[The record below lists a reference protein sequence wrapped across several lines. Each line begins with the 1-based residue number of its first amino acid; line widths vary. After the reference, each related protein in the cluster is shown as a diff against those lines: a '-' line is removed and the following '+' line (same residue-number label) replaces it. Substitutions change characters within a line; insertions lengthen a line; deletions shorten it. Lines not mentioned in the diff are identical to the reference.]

1 MKKLVLILAVAFGA
15 SMVAC
20 SSSEKANEENAAA
33 EAPQTEELE
42 AAAAV
47 VNDTVWVNDTT
58 AVVGTDT
65 IIVIKAVPAAT
76 EEAPAE
82 EGK

>member
-20 SSSEKANEENAAA
+20 SSSEKANEENANA
-33 EAPQTEELE
+33 EAAPEVEIE
-42 AAAAV
+42 AAV
-47 VNDTVWVNDTT
+47 VNDTIWLNDTT

-65 IIVIKAVPAAT
+65 IIVAKVAAPAP

>member
-33 EAPQTEELE
+33 ET
-42 AAAAV
+42 
-47 VNDTVWVNDTT
+47 
-58 AVVGTDT
+58 
-65 IIVIKAVPAAT
+65 
-76 EEAPAE
+76 EAPAVE
-82 EGK
+82 VVEAVENDTLPVNDSTAIVAADTVVAVAEGAN

>member
-20 SSSEKANEENAAA
+20 SSSEKANEENANA
-33 EAPQTEELE
+33 EAAPEVELE
-42 AAAAV
+42 AAVAS
-47 VNDTVWVNDTT
+47 DTIWLNDTT
-58 AVVGTDT
+58 AIVNNDT
-65 IIVIKAVPAAT
+65 IIVAKVVAPAP

-82 EGK
+82 EAK

>member
-33 EAPQTEELE
+33 ETPETPAVEVVEAVENDTLPVNDSTAIVAADTVVAVAE
-42 AAAAV
+42 AA
-47 VNDTVWVNDTT
+47 N
-58 AVVGTDT
+58 
-65 IIVIKAVPAAT
+65 
-76 EEAPAE
+76 
-82 EGK
+82 

>member
-33 EAPQTEELE
+33 EA
-42 AAAAV
+42 
-47 VNDTVWVNDTT
+47 
-58 AVVGTDT
+58 
-65 IIVIKAVPAAT
+65 
-76 EEAPAE
+76 EAPAVE
-82 EGK
+82 VVEAVENDTLPVNDSTAIVAADTVVAVAEAAN